1 LSALQE
7 KPEVIS
13 MALKFL
19 SLHKVFNQGPPDL
32 EEAIRRFLGK
42 GRKQD
47 SNNNA
52 GANSSNG
59 GDQQNNANNQSP
71 RREDPNRRSI
81 YSRNIDQK
89 PLPVKKIGTG
99 IAAAVVIIWAGMG
112 IYVVQPAQQAA
123 VLTFGKFSSIE
134 GPGIH
139 WYAPG
144 FVSVIKKDVEVLN
157 TVKLDKQMLTSE
169 ENIVHVSFSVQYR
182 ISNLEQYLFAT
193 NNPEL
198 ILRQSLESAVRQVV
212 GENKLEKILTTSRTQ
227 ITLEVQKELEK
238 LLSKYQ
244 TGILVNE
251 VIMQPAQAPAEV
263 KSAFDDVI
271 KSREDRER
279 VQNEAQSYAN
289 KVVPVAKGRAQRILD
304 EARAYQSK
312 VVLDA
317 EGNVANFS
325 QLLPLYQQT
334 PGIIESQLYY
344 QTMENILKNNK
355 LYIVDGDGAKNLF
368 YGDNLSPLAISSTTQ
383 GGQ

>member
-1 LSALQE
+1 
-7 KPEVIS
+7 

-19 SLHKVFNQGPPDL
+19 SRHKVFNQGPPDL

-47 SNNNA
+47 NHSSSNNGNS
-52 GANSSNG
+52 GNNGNNHGSDHNSNGSSNNEPPRK
-59 GDQQNNANNQSP
+59 DDNQ
-71 RREDPNRRSI
+71 RKSI
-81 YSRNIDQK
+81 YSRSADQK
-89 PLPVKKIGTG
+89 PLPVKKIAIGVV
-99 IAAAVVIIWAGMG
+99 AAAVIIWAGMG
-112 IYVVQPAQQAA
+112 VYVVQPAQQAA

-134 GPGIH
+134 GPGMH
-139 WYAPG
+139 WHAPG

-157 TVKLDKQMLTSE
+157 TIKLDKQMLTSE

-198 ILRQSLESAVRQVV
+198 ILRQALESAVRQVV

-238 LLSKYQ
+238 LLTKYK
-244 TGILVNE
+244 TGILVSE

-271 KSREDRER
+271 KAREDRER

-289 KVVPVAKGRAQRILD
+289 KVVPVAKGRAQRIMD

-317 EGNVANFS
+317 QGNVANFS
-325 QLLPLYQQT
+325 QLLPVYQQN
-334 PGIIESQLYY
+334 PSIIESQLYY
-344 QTMENILKNNK
+344 QTMENIFKNNK

-368 YGDNLSPLAISSTTQ
+368 YGDKLSPLAISSTVQ
-383 GGQ
+383 GGQR